1 MQDTASFPTSPQQQ
15 STSEKSSSSAG
26 AQLGQLKEVNES
38 DDDIRRVP
46 EMGGEMQGLGGS
58 STSVVANQLE
68 NLPHT
73 STANAQR
80 KRGRTP
86 IDKEH
91 KRLKRL
97 LRNRVSAQQARERKK
112 VYLSDLETRVKEFEK
127 RNAELEER
135 VSTLQNENQMLRQI
149 LKIQLLKRKERVP
162 QEQKHRLSGY
172 LYDRKWHK

>member
-1 MQDTASFPTSPQQQ
+1 MQETVTFPPSPQQQ
-15 STSEKSSSSAG
+15 TTSEKSSSSAG
-26 AQLGQLKEVNES
+26 AQIGQLKDVNES

-46 EMGGEMQGLGGS
+46 EMGVEMQAIGGS
-58 STSVVANQLE
+58 STSVVANQLG
-68 NLPHT
+68 NPPHT
-73 STANAQR
+73 TTANAQR

-86 IDKEH
+86 VDKEH

-112 VYLSDLETRVKEFEK
+112 AYLNDLETKVKDFEK

-149 LKIQLLKRKERVP
+149 LKNTTGKK
-162 QEQKHRLSGY
+162 KGAGTSGAEA
-172 LYDRKWHK
+172 